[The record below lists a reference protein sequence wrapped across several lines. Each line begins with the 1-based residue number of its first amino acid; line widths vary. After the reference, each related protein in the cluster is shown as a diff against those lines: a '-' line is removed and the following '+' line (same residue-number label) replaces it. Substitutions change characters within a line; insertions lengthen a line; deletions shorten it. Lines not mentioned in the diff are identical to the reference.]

1 MADNNRQFT
10 VTTSLISMFDETGA
24 QLRLAGLESGMSIA
38 IWTPQINPDG
48 KTTYPQEMRFNT
60 MMSTDTVASLNWLI
74 RNRIVPDWEAG
85 KDFKYGIPCNR
96 SMTAVIDII
105 GVGGEIYLRM
115 SRDIDENRQ
124 AKNVHQFKFTNTNIL
139 LNYDPQSG
147 AFDIDKVPAQFTMFT
162 EVIAAYNA
170 VTYSAG
176 HGSRVANKFTIS
188 SMYNYLQAIASKL
201 GVVVDTG
208 YRRNPPLT
216 GGNTVNSGNSSYG
229 ATPQTSGYNGQMQE
243 VASITELLG

>member
-1 MADNNRQFT
+1 MADNRNNQFS
-10 VTTSLISMFDETGA
+10 VTTSMISMFDETGT
-24 QLRLAGLESGMSIA
+24 QLRLAGLESGMSFA
-38 IWTPQINPDG
+38 IWTPQVNPDG
-48 KTTYPQEMRFNT
+48 RTTYPQEMRFT
-60 MMSTDTVASLNWLI
+60 SLMSTDTVASLNWLI
-74 RNRIVPDWEAG
+74 RNKIVPDWQNG
-85 KDFKYGIPCNR
+85 KDFKYGVPCNR

-105 GVGGEIYLRM
+105 GTGGEIYLRM

-124 AKNVHQFKFTNTNIL
+124 AKNVHQFKFTNTTIL
-139 LNYDPQSG
+139 QNYDPQSG
-147 AFDIDKVPAQFTMFT
+147 SFDIDTVPAQFTMFT

-176 HGSRVANKFTIS
+176 HGSRVANKFTIT

-201 GVVVDTG
+201 GAAVDTG

-216 GGNTVNSGNSSYG
+216 GGNPNVQTSSYG
-229 ATPQTSGYNGQMQE
+229 ATPQSSGYNGQMQE

>member
-1 MADNNRQFT
+1 
-10 VTTSLISMFDETGA
+10 
-24 QLRLAGLESGMSIA
+24 
-38 IWTPQINPDG
+38 
-48 KTTYPQEMRFNT
+48 
-60 MMSTDTVASLNWLI
+60 
-74 RNRIVPDWEAG
+74 
-85 KDFKYGIPCNR
+85 
-96 SMTAVIDII
+96 
-105 GVGGEIYLRM
+105 M

-216 GGNTVNSGNSSYG
+216 GGNTVNNGNSSYG

>member
-1 MADNNRQFT
+1 MADNKQFT
-10 VTTSLISMFDETGA
+10 VSTSLISMFDETGS

-38 IWTPQINPDG
+38 IWSPQVNPDG
-48 KTTYPQEMRFNT
+48 KTTYPQEMRFTT

-85 KDFKYGIPCNR
+85 KDFKYGVPCNR

-105 GVGGEIYLRM
+105 GSGGEIYLRM

-188 SMYNYLQAIASKL
+188 SMYNYLQAIASNL
-201 GVVVDTG
+201 GVVADTG

-216 GGNTVNSGNSSYG
+216 GGNTVNNGNSYYG
-229 ATPQTSGYNGQMQE
+229 ANPQTSGYKGQMQE
-243 VASITELLG
+243 GASIYEIVG

>member
-1 MADNNRQFT
+1 MADNRNNQFS
-10 VTTSLISMFDETGA
+10 VTTSMISMFDETGT
-24 QLRLAGLESGMSIA
+24 QLRLAGLESGMSFA
-38 IWTPQINPDG
+38 IWTPQVNPDG
-48 KTTYPQEMRFNT
+48 RTTYPQEMRFT
-60 MMSTDTVASLNWLI
+60 SMLSTDTVASLNWLI
-74 RNRIVPDWEAG
+74 RNKIVPDWQSG
-85 KDFKYGIPCNR
+85 KDFKYGVPCNR
-96 SMTAVIDII
+96 NMTAVIDII

-124 AKNVHQFKFTNTNIL
+124 AKNVHQFKFTNATIL
-139 LNYDPQSG
+139 QNYDPQSG
-147 AFDIDKVPAQFTMFT
+147 SFDIDTVPAQFTMFT

-176 HGSRVANKFTIS
+176 HGSRVANKFTIT

-201 GVVVDTG
+201 SVVVDTG

-216 GGNTVNSGNSSYG
+216 GGNPNVQTSSYG
-229 ATPQTSGYNGQMQE
+229 ATPQSSGYNGQMQE